1 MMQIIQKAEKFK
13 GRIAIISD
21 NKKYTYKQ
29 LLDASAS
36 VTAHLLNEKDDLS
49 AIRITFNILTISK
62 L

>member
-1 MMQIIQKAEKFK
+1 MQIIQKAEQFK

-49 AIRITFNILTISK
+49 ATRLTLNTLTISE